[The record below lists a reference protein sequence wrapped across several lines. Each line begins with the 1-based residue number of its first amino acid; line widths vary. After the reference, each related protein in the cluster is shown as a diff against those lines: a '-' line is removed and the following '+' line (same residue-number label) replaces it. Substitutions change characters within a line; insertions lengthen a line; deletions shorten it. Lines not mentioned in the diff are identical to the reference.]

1 MCIVALLD
9 ETDFNVIYLDVKIY
23 HDATFKKKKKGII
36 LLLTYYKKN
45 CLIKTL
51 ASNE

>member
-9 ETDFNVIYLDVKIY
+9 ETDFNVIYLDVALY
-23 HDATFKKKKKGII
+23 HDATFFKKMGII
-36 LLLTYYKKN
+36 LFLMSYKKN

>member
-23 HDATFKKKKKGII
+23 HDANF
-36 LLLTYYKKN
+36 LKKN
-45 CLIKTL
+45 GYYPISDILQKK
-51 ASNE
+51 